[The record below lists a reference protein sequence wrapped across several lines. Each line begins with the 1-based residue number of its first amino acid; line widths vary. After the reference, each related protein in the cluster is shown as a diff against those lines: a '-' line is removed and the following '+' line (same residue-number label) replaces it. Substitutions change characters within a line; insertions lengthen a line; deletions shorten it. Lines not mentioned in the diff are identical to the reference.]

1 MLPKKDILTGFS
13 KACPSFFYLFRHSYA
28 LLLISIIF
36 FVAHDGDIVKLYDL
50 TTLCCNDDDDD
61 AKTSEPVEN
70 PFTIPVGVLFYR
82 LARNLRIRQKCPSR
96 GKKAM
101 VVRQLLQNSLLL
113 LEPCKHY
120 QVYSFRRT
128 T

>member
-1 MLPKKDILTGFS
+1 MTFCAILI
-13 KACPSFFYLFRHSYA
+13 
-28 LLLISIIF
+28 ISMTILA
-36 FVAHDGDIVKLYDL
+36 AHGGDIVKLYDL

-61 AKTSEPVEN
+61 EDGKTSEPEEN

-120 QVYSFRRT
+120 QVYSFL
-128 T
+128 